1 MVFFVGT
8 KTRRTWSISSLEF
21 GSDYDIGDGTEIQ
34 MVFRF
39 ANNDLVK
46 VDGTVN
52 TTTETV
58 SFLTPTTLFTADR
71 KGPVR
76 HTLRIKESG
85 ATGIDNLTIPIEEQ
99 VKDNVATPAEI
110 DDIT

>member
-1 MVFFVGT
+1 MLNVYQLSFKIMVFFVGT

-58 SFLTPTTLFTADR
+58 Y
-71 KGPVR
+71 
-76 HTLRIKESG
+76 
-85 ATGIDNLTIPIEEQ
+85 IP
-99 VKDNVATPAEI
+99 NS
-110 DDIT
+110 